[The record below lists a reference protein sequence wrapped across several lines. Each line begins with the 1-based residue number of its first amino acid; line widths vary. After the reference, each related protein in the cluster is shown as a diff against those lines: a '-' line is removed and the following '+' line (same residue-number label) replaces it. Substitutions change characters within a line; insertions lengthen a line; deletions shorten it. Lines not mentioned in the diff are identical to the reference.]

1 MRQSRQDRQGSNGK
15 GAFRKGRTPSVN
27 TSDWVPSERELK
39 RREFRRKAALKYG
52 LISAFSS
59 ALVLGTLV
67 LVLVTSPGFK
77 SLSDTFFNWVYGA
90 EVLPKILLGF
100 ITNVVLTIIAASCVA
115 ILGLTIALLRTSRSP
130 ALTPFR
136 FLATIYVDLFRGIP
150 MILVILLVGFGI
162 PALRI
167 QGLTNNVLILGT
179 LAVVITYTAYVA
191 EVLRSGILTVHPSQ
205 RAAARSL
212 GLSNFQSLRHV
223 VLPQALRRVTPPLLN
238 DLISLIKDTGL
249 VSILGVTDAVR
260 AAQIASSRSFN
271 YTPYVMAALVFLIL
285 TIPLTR
291 FTDRAMRRAIERQN
305 AQGLA

>member
-1 MRQSRQDRQGSNGK
+1 MSQSSQEQGV
-15 GAFRKGRTPSVN
+15 FRRGRARSRIT
-27 TSDWVPSERELK
+27 TEWQPSERELK
-39 RREFRRKAALKYG
+39 RREYRRKAAIKYG
-52 LISAFSS
+52 LISALSS

-67 LVLVTSPGFK
+67 VVLVTSPGFK

-100 ITNVVLTIIAASCVA
+100 MTNVVLTIIAASCVA

-167 QGLTNNVLILGT
+167 KGLTNNVLILGT

-238 DLISLIKDTGL
+238 DLVALIKDTGL

-271 YTPYVMAALVFLIL
+271 YTPYVMAAIVFLL
-285 TIPLTR
+285 VTIPLTR